1 MLEEQSE
8 GKAPKET
15 CEKENQAELK
25 KEENTAVRQV
35 FQQNNPPLV
44 DARGDPHWT
53 SRRKQYFTQDGCP
66 SLEQT
71 TVRVHLEKP
80 CGKSSVRTEPATRC

>member
-1 MLEEQSE
+1 MLFFFRAHVLEEQSG

-15 CEKENQAELK
+15 CEKENQVELK

-44 DARGDPHWT
+44 DARGNPHWT
-53 SRRKQYFTQDGCP
+53 FRRKQLFAPDGCP
-66 SLEQT
+66 SLE
-71 TVRVHLEKP
+71 
-80 CGKSSVRTEPATRC
+80 